1 MHLGLDAD
9 AEVNGETTQF
19 AACASG
25 RLMNFILRDTIPKH
39 LQRNAM
45 IAKSEQAA
53 KNAHHA
59 LSNPSVKKRPAAKP
73 SLMIYHC

>member
-25 RLMNFILRDTIPKH
+25 RLSCSFRDG
-39 LQRNAM
+39 R
-45 IAKSEQAA
+45 
-53 KNAHHA
+53 
-59 LSNPSVKKRPAAKP
+59 
-73 SLMIYHC
+73 SLEHIIRDLIEFLCC